1 MSPVL
6 ANLEAF
12 ADAAAG
18 RATYPISSTEMLA
31 DIAALEAI
39 GKSAVSETIVDVE
52 PVEETRILEAAKAA
66 PKKRVS

>member
-18 RATYPISSTEMLA
+18 RAPYLIPPADMLA
-31 DIAALEAI
+31 GIAALEAI
-39 GKSAVSETIVDVE
+39 GKSADSEQIVEVHPIGE
-52 PVEETRILEAAKAA
+52 NGPAPAAKGA
-66 PKKRVS
+66 RG